1 MADTFSPTQPRVT
14 LFVVPDCP
22 LCMRARDWLAGH
34 NIRYQERD
42 VAGDFGAL
50 RAMYRLTGQRLVPVF
65 AIDDRALV
73 RPTGEQ
79 LTDFLSSTPSTGAE
93 R

>member
-1 MADTFSPTQPRVT
+1 MADTFSPPRPRLT

-22 LCMRARDWLAGH
+22 LCIRARDWLASHGVS
-34 NIRYQERD
+34 YQERD
-42 VAGDFGAL
+42 VASDFGAL

-65 AIDDRALV
+65 SIGDRSLV

-79 LTDFLSSTPSTGAE
+79 LTEFLLPTPSTGA
-93 R
+93 RP